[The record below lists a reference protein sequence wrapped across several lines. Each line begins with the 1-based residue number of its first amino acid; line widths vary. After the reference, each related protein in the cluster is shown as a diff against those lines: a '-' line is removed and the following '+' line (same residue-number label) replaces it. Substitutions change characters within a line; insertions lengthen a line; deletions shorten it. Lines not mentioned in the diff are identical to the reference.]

1 MIEIGNDPSYLGDGI
16 YISTDGYHIILEALP
31 HKIYLDP
38 HVQKMLYEILKRE
51 IEDED

>member
-1 MIEIGNDPSYLGDGI
+1 MQITEEPTYLGDGI